1 MNGDPFPEIND
12 WEFDHWERLAL
23 SIVDSMIENPDSL
36 SFRDC
41 ATENTG
47 ISWARIEDYPGI
59 VMQPTDLNT
68 IKAKLER
75 FEYKIVD

>member
-1 MNGDPFPEIND
+1 
-12 WEFDHWERLAL
+12 
-23 SIVDSMIENPDSL
+23 MIENPDSL